1 MNNTGKTVESAAE
14 NRTPLAA
21 ATSKLISGVI
31 FGLAFGFL
39 LQKGGVGKY
48 NVLIGQLLLQ
58 DWTVAKIMLTAIVVG
73 MIGIATLHHFAKV
86 NLHLK
91 PTHIGANIIGGLM
104 FGAGF
109 ALMGYCP
116 GTAAAALGQGSWDTL
131 FGMAGL
137 ITGSWIFAEL
147 SGWTKRTVERWGDLG
162 KVLLPDLLG
171 VPRGVFVVC
180 LVAAL
185 TAILVVVQQF
195 TAR

>member
-1 MNNTGKTVESAAE
+1 MIETVKTVKPTTA

-21 ATSKLISGVI
+21 ATPKLIAGAM

-58 DWTVAKIMLTAIVVG
+58 DWTVVKIILTAIVVG
-73 MIGIATLHHFAKV
+73 MIGVSTLHHFAKV
-86 NLHLK
+86 NLHIK
-91 PTHIGANIIGGLM
+91 PTRIGANIFGGLL

-116 GTAAAALGQGSWDTL
+116 GTAAAALGQGSWDAL

-137 ITGSWIFAEL
+137 ITGSWMFAEL
-147 SGWTKRTVERWGDLG
+147 SGWTKRTVESWGDFG
-162 KVLLPDLLG
+162 NVLLPDLLS
-171 VPRGVFVVC
+171 VPRCVFVVC
-180 LVAAL
+180 FAAVL
-185 TAILVVVQQF
+185 TALLVVLQQF
-195 TAR
+195 ITR